1 MSAKKLV
8 RVFNFYNSI
17 ALGDRLQISL
27 KNANSVFAL
36 YCFFL
41 VHIIPKLAKH
51 WRFSFQEVKV
61 VGESHT
67 FVAGS
72 F

>member
-36 YCFFL
+36 YL
-41 VHIIPKLAKH
+41 AWAKLAKH